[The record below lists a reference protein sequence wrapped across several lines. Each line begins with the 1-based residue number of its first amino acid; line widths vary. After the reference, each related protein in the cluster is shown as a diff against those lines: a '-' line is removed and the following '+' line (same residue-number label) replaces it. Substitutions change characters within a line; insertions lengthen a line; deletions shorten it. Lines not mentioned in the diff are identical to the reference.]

1 MGNLTTDD
9 QGQHFS
15 LIPYSFEDKIY
26 FIITYICG
34 NNILKINHYQINTE
48 NNYEA
53 LITKQ
58 IDPALISDFHHS
70 LNCTISLH
78 SHKYL
83 ICFFM
88 ESKWIYSFTFD
99 IKDEFNIINI
109 TNTTCEDCQDEGN
122 SNLDSSSISI
132 NQNKNEIL
140 ICYKYNDKKNS
151 HCYFYNIDNNSFNKN
166 YTITDCKRYITASY
180 FIETQE
186 FIVICNPE
194 GKEVNLYEINANNKE
209 QKLYFVENATDFGCN
224 FLKFFLS
231 YNSIKNEYN
240 LINDCYKNHTYIYLL
255 NI

>member
-1 MGNLTTDD
+1 
-9 QGQHFS
+9 
-15 LIPYSFEDKIY
+15 
-26 FIITYICG
+26 
-34 NNILKINHYQINTE
+34 
-48 NNYEA
+48 
-53 LITKQ
+53 
-58 IDPALISDFHHS
+58 
-70 LNCTISLH
+70 
-78 SHKYL
+78 
-83 ICFFM
+83 M

-255 NI
+255 NISVLNIIDNPTEREKDANIITNSSDKATTNLIEYNIIYISEKKTIDEILSNLTDFLKDKKIG